1 MGCGTSTEVK
11 KSMQSQD
18 RKIQRLMELNTDL
31 TSKLQNA
38 ENLTAKQNTEISQL
52 QEMITGRFNELEN
65 RLQETLVS
73 RRSMEKTDFMPDGTI
88 GSSDDNGVTGGVASS
103 HRGTTDVNDIDLDLG
118 AEGTTS
124 ERGKQPR
131 VSLPDGNK
139 FDPTRD
145 PDIMAIASRYRK
157 ELERKRD
164 EERKRT
170 AGGIATSGTT
180 GTTGSNVEV

>member
-73 RRSMEKTDFMPDGTI
+73 RRTIEKTDFMADRTI

-103 HRGTTDVNDIDLDLG
+103 HQKNSGQV
-118 AEGTTS
+118 
-124 ERGKQPR
+124 
-131 VSLPDGNK
+131 
-139 FDPTRD
+139 
-145 PDIMAIASRYRK
+145 
-157 ELERKRD
+157 ERKTLQ
-164 EERKRT
+164 ETVSCLTQTFKRELR
-170 AGGIATSGTT
+170 ACRNLKYLF
-180 GTTGSNVEV
+180 SNIYFL

>member
-1 MGCGTSTEVK
+1 
-11 KSMQSQD
+11 
-18 RKIQRLMELNTDL
+18 
-31 TSKLQNA
+31 
-38 ENLTAKQNTEISQL
+38 
-52 QEMITGRFNELEN
+52 
-65 RLQETLVS
+65 
-73 RRSMEKTDFMPDGTI
+73 
-88 GSSDDNGVTGGVASS
+88 
-103 HRGTTDVNDIDLDLG
+103 VNDIDLDLG